1 MHFMLSTKRRKK
13 VYSLTREQF
22 KALLEIRNRIMK
34 AKAYEEKTELVRQFD
49 DLLDEIEMEK
59 KRG

>member
-1 MHFMLSTKRRKK
+1 M
-13 VYSLTREQF
+13 YSLTREQF